1 MMAET
6 KFDSIFMKKVYTL
19 TFDKRDIILTGGKH
33 LLTSQRLLSVL
44 TKIKELHTKH
54 VNRIEASRFESDTK
68 EFLLHL
74 IKKTYIDDRKR
85 YLDDY
90 DNITTYDDVTSWSN
104 LLSNIID
111 HVEHI
116 INVVATVL
124 PNYIYNIRILKSI
137 IEGRTIVMIIENM
150 EDHRILQVTIS
161 FEKYLSKIITVE
173 TKIGSIEF
181 KSN

>member
-1 MMAET
+1 M
-6 KFDSIFMKKVYTL
+6 
-19 TFDKRDIILTGGKH
+19 
-33 LLTSQRLLSVL
+33 
-44 TKIKELHTKH
+44 
-54 VNRIEASRFESDTK
+54 
-68 EFLLHL
+68 